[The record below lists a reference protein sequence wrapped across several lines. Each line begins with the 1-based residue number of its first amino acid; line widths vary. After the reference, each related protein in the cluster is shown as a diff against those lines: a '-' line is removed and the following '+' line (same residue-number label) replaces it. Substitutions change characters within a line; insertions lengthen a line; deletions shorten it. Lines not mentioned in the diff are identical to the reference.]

1 MMDEGAYQPTDR
13 RPIGARRFA
22 VVKQLAAWLAGARV
36 SANAISVAGMVCG
49 LLAGVSLWFT
59 PWTDPLTERIL
70 WLAAAALVQLRLL
83 ANMLDGMV
91 AIASGTASQLGELFN
106 EAPDRVSDAAVLI
119 GLGYAAGGQPAL
131 GWTAALLAVLTAYV
145 RSLGKA
151 AGAGSNFCGPMAK
164 QQRMFLVTVTSLLC
178 AIAPALIHYRPATC
192 CLGIICAGCVV
203 TIWRRLAGIASN
215 LRSAA

>member
-1 MMDEGAYQPTDR
+1 MMSAHAYQPADR

-22 VVKQLAAWLAGARV
+22 VVKNTAALLARARV

-49 LLAGVSLWFT
+49 VLAGASLWFT
-59 PWTDPLTERIL
+59 TRVDPLTQRVL

-91 AIASGTASQLGELFN
+91 AIARGTASPVGELFN
-106 EAPDRVSDAAVLI
+106 EAPDRVSDAAVLV
-119 GLGYAAGGQPAL
+119 GLGYAAGGQVAL
-131 GWTAALLAVLTAYV
+131 GWTAALLAVFTAYV
-145 RSLGKA
+145 RSMGKA
-151 AGAGSNFCGPMAK
+151 AGAGSDFRGPMAK
-164 QQRMFLVTVTSLLC
+164 QQRMFLVTVSSLLC
-178 AIAPALIHYRPATC
+178 AIAPTLNAYRPATY

-203 TIWRRLAGIASN
+203 TIWRRLGGIASN